1 MFFQL
6 ARVSMQD
13 LIVITP
19 PTENFP
25 RIGSLTFCGEDGQ
38 LLDLSF
44 EIKTV
49 KLKRTVAE
57 KAEHRR
63 LYRQEYVN
71 RPHVRDKIKAKL
83 TDPAIQLKR
92 KEYGMREEVK
102 MRKKVLAAR
111 TRALKRE
118 LKMQNPQLY
127 QDLMSI
133 IATQDLP
140 DPNHYTHRDDH
151 KVDGTESGH

>member
-1 MFFQL
+1 
-6 ARVSMQD
+6 MQD
-13 LIVITP
+13 LIVISP
-19 PTENFP
+19 PSENFP
-25 RIGSLTFCGEDGQ
+25 RIGNVIFCGDDGQ

-49 KLKRTVAE
+49 KLKSTAAE
-57 KAEHRR
+57 KAERRR
-63 LYRQEYVN
+63 LYRLEYVN
-71 RPHVRDKIKAKL
+71 RPHVKDKIKAKL
-83 TDPAIQLKR
+83 TDPVIQKKR

-127 QDLMSI
+127 QDLMSV

-140 DPNHYTHRDDH
+140 DPNHYTHREDR
-151 KVDGTESGH
+151 KVDRTDVVNGTDAGVQ